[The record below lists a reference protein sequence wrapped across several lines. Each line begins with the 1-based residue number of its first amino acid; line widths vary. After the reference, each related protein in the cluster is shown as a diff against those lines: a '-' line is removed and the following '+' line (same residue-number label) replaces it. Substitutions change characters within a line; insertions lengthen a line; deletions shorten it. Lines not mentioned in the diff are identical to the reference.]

1 MIKHLLTDTEL
12 RGALF
17 AAEKELNEFN
27 KIKFV
32 RTKDWRNEFILDFP
46 GVYALY
52 ERIGDDYVLLYIGET
67 GSLKE
72 RMSDICRTVNHT
84 FRRQLGQKRFNGNK
98 SKKKFDVEIESM
110 LDNFFDDK
118 LYLSFIKVNFG
129 RTEIESYLVTKHQDI
144 LLNSETK
151 RKLKMELDRLE

>member
-1 MIKHLLTDTEL
+1 MIFHLQTDIEL
-12 RGALF
+12 RTAII
-17 AAEKELNEFN
+17 AAEKELNDFS
-27 KIKFV
+27 KMKFV
-32 RTKDWRNEFILDFP
+32 RKKDWRSNFIPDFP

-52 ERIGDDYVLLYIGET
+52 EKVGDDFILLYVGET

-84 FRRQLGQKRFNGNK
+84 FRGQLGQKRFNGVK
-98 SKKKFDVEIESM
+98 SKKKFNVEIESM
-110 LDNFFDDK
+110 LDYFFDNN

-129 RTEIESYLVTKHQDI
+129 RTEIESYLVSKHQAI

-151 RKLKMELDRLE
+151 RKLKIELDSLK

>member
-1 MIKHLLTDTEL
+1 MLTDAEL
-12 RGALF
+12 RSALL
-17 AAEKELNEFN
+17 AAEKELNDS
-27 KIKFV
+27 KKMKFV
-32 RTKDWRNEFILDFP
+32 RTSDWRSENIPAFP

-52 ERIGDDYVLLYIGET
+52 EKTDEDYVLLYIGET

-84 FRRQLGQKRFNGNK
+84 FRGQLGQKRFNGIK
-98 SKKKFDVEIESM
+98 SKKKFDIEIESM
-110 LDNFFDDK
+110 LDSFFDDK

-129 RTEIESYLVTKHQDI
+129 RTEIESYLVTKHQGI

-151 RKLKMELDRLE
+151 RKLKVELDRLE